1 MALQVGPYY
10 VLPDVGSH
18 GRIKTYIQVLGQW
31 LLKKLEAAFLKQHA
45 GKVKIPG
52 MLFFLCPLLLVVAG
66 LAIGERH
73 VLRVV

>member
-18 GRIKTYIQVLGQW
+18 GRIKTYIQVLGLW
-31 LLKKLEAAFLKQHA
+31 LKKKLEATFLKQHA
-45 GKVKIPG
+45 GNFHLPG

-66 LAIGERH
+66 
-73 VLRVV
+73 